1 MKGAMT
7 EPCAKISSPPMNN
20 IRSTRGRSH
29 NFLRTFKN
37 VHSSTRNGIEG
48 LLELV
53 PKAFRRRT
61 RWFSGYPIRIAPRIE
76 SLAHRIATRQ
86 PLNETEWREDQ
97 EIQDGQDDWTHDG
110 MEQRGELHPDPV
122 EGSEPSRADE
132 RHQTGQSTQRE
143 EPHKGV
149 PPAEVAED
157 GKTGEKDREDQS
169 EVTVRGKARH
179 HWGSGLEERTSR
191 DGVS

>member
-1 MKGAMT
+1 MNGAMT
-7 EPCAKISSPPMNN
+7 EPWAKISNPPMNS

-37 VHSSTRNGIEG
+37 VHSSTRNGING

-61 RWFSGYPIRIAPRIE
+61 RRFSGYPIRIDSRID
-76 SLAHRIATRQ
+76 SLPHRIPPRQ
-86 PLNETEWREDQ
+86 PLDETEWRENE
-97 EIQDGQDDWTHDG
+97 EIQDGQDNRTHYG

-132 RHQTGQSTQRE
+132 RHKTGQST
-143 EPHKGV
+143 
-149 PPAEVAED
+149 
-157 GKTGEKDREDQS
+157 
-169 EVTVRGKARH
+169 
-179 HWGSGLEERTSR
+179 ERK
-191 DGVS
+191 